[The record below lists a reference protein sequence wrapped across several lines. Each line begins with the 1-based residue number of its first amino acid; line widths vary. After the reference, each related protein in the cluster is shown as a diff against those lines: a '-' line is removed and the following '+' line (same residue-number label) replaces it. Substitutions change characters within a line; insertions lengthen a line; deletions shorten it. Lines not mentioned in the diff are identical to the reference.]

1 MHTGRNKKMEKAYF
15 PMFVDISEKEI
26 LVVGGVKIAA
36 RRIRTLLDFTV
47 HITVI
52 TPALDEKLRQYAD
65 LEKFR
70 WVQRKYRE
78 SDITGSDK
86 PDIVL
91 AATGDTEVNAEIG
104 RLCRSLGIC
113 VNVADKKEMCDFYFP
128 SIVKTE
134 EVVIGINS
142 GGANPGATKRT
153 REKIEEWLGK

>member
-26 LVVGGVKIAA
+26 LVVGGGKIAA

>member
-1 MHTGRNKKMEKAYF
+1 MEKAYF

-26 LVVGGVKIAA
+26 LVVGGGKIAA

-78 SDITGSDK
+78 SDITGSCLLYTSD
-86 PDIVL
+86 
-91 AATGDTEVNAEIG
+91 AAD
-104 RLCRSLGIC
+104 
-113 VNVADKKEMCDFYFP
+113 D
-128 SIVKTE
+128 
-134 EVVIGINS
+134 
-142 GGANPGATKRT
+142 
-153 REKIEEWLGK
+153 

>member
-1 MHTGRNKKMEKAYF
+1 MEKAYF
-15 PMFVDISEKEI
+15 PMFVDTSEKEI
-26 LVVGGVKIAA
+26 LVVGGGKIAA

>member
-1 MHTGRNKKMEKAYF
+1 MEKAYF

-26 LVVGGVKIAA
+26 LVVGGGKIAA

-91 AATGDTEVNAEIG
+91 AATGDVNAEIG

-142 GGANPGATKRT
+142 GGANPGATKS
-153 REKIEEWLGK
+153 

>member
-26 LVVGGVKIAA
+26 LVVGGGKIAA

-153 REKIEEWLGK
+153 REKIDEWLGK

>member
-1 MHTGRNKKMEKAYF
+1 MEKAYF
-15 PMFVDISEKEI
+15 PMFVDISQKEI
-26 LVVGGVKIAA
+26 LVVGGGKIAA

-65 LEKFR
+65 LETFR

>member
-26 LVVGGVKIAA
+26 LVVGGGKIAA

-142 GGANPGATKRT
+142 GGANPGATKRP

>member
-1 MHTGRNKKMEKAYF
+1 MEKAYF

-26 LVVGGVKIAA
+26 LVVGGGKIAA

-134 EVVIGINS
+134 EGVIGINS

>member
-1 MHTGRNKKMEKAYF
+1 MEKAYF

-26 LVVGGVKIAA
+26 LVVGGGKIAA

-52 TPALDEKLRQYAD
+52 TPELDEKLRQYAD

-70 WVQRKYRE
+70 WVQRKYRK

-91 AATGDTEVNAEIG
+91 AATGDAEVNAEIG

-153 REKIEEWLGK
+153 REKIEEWLGKKSHRG

>member
-1 MHTGRNKKMEKAYF
+1 MEKAYF

-26 LVVGGVKIAA
+26 LVVGGGKIAA

-142 GGANPGATKRT
+142 GGANRGVAG
-153 REKIEEWLGK
+153 EMIEMHR

>member
-1 MHTGRNKKMEKAYF
+1 MEKAYF

-26 LVVGGVKIAA
+26 LVVGGGKIAA

-52 TPALDEKLRQYAD
+52 TPVLDEKLRQYAD

>member
-1 MHTGRNKKMEKAYF
+1 MEKAYF

-26 LVVGGVKIAA
+26 LVVGGGKIAA
-36 RRIRTLLDFTV
+36 GRIRTLLDFTV

>member
-1 MHTGRNKKMEKAYF
+1 MEKAYF

-26 LVVGGVKIAA
+26 LVVGGGKIAT

>member
-1 MHTGRNKKMEKAYF
+1 MEKAYF
-15 PMFVDISEKEI
+15 PMFVDISETEI
-26 LVVGGVKIAA
+26 LVVGGGKIAA

>member
-26 LVVGGVKIAA
+26 LVVGGGKIAA

-153 REKIEEWLGK
+153 REKIEERLGK